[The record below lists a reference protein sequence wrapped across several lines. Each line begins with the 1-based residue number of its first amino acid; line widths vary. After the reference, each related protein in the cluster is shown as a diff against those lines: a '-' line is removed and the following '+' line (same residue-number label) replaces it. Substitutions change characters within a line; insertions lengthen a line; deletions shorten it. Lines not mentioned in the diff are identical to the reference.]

1 MKASCQSV
9 TSGLLKVAGNFLGKY
24 QDLRKE
30 AAKVFAESIIPGEPG
45 YEKKL
50 DKLIDKVV
58 DLQTDLFKAYG
69 VVAGEG

>member
-45 YEKKL
+45 Y
-50 DKLIDKVV
+50 
-58 DLQTDLFKAYG
+58 
-69 VVAGEG
+69 